1 MYLPNLIKNLGEA
14 DAAVRESSSE
24 ALGALLK
31 ALGEKIFLPH
41 IADVEQL
48 KQDKIK
54 ECADK
59 CVLLNA
65 KGEPRAG
72 QTPAGAGAGASAAP
86 AAAEAARAAG
96 ALTKA
101 PPGLVKG

>member
-72 QTPAGAGAGASAAP
+72 QAPAGVSAAP